1 MVRVCVL
8 ASGSGGNM
16 VYIEGRRGALVVDA
30 GLSLRETLRR
40 MAAVRISPDG
50 VCGILVTHEHADH
63 GRGVGALS
71 RHFRVPVAASVGTA
85 QGFQAQGVVPYGLQ
99 TFQPGHRFSLG
110 PFLVEPFPV
119 PHDANQPVGYVIW
132 DGPTKVAVVTDL
144 GYLPLNVQNHVEG
157 AELLILESNHD
168 VELLLKGSYPPWLKQ
183 RILSRHGHLSNAAV
197 AEFVRARLDKW
208 CRYLLLAHL
217 SQENN
222 RPELALASVMN
233 ALYDRRNDETR
244 VVLTAQDVPTPVIEV
259 E

>member
-30 GLSLRETLRR
+30 GLSLREALRR
-40 MAAVRISPDG
+40 MTAARISPDG
-50 VCGILVTHEHADH
+50 ICGILVTHEHADH
-63 GRGVGALS
+63 GRGVGPLS
-71 RHFRVPVAASVGTA
+71 CHFRVPVAASVGTA
-85 QGFQAQGVVPYGLQ
+85 QGFRAQGVVPYGLR

-144 GYLPLNVQNHVEG
+144 GYLPLNVQSHVEG

-244 VVLTAQDVPTPVIEV
+244 VVLTSQDVPTPVLEV
-259 E
+259 G